1 MIPLILGFAAS
12 GLGALGFVQG
22 KAGLDKI
29 KQADRRAEL
38 AKEQYQASIDCLNNQ
53 WKDTDRLSKL
63 YNKLRA
69 RIGYR
74 VVSRFVKFIQRNG
87 KKASHTEQ
95 HLIEILEGVSL
106 QDLKEFKSIAFDSEQ
121 VKKGVYNAA
130 SAGMSASSATVGVAN
145 AVGTVAVP
153 QFFGLFAKQ
162 VGVAQLGLPGVAAYL
177 GGGNI
182 LLGGAVLGGT
192 AVGPAIAIAGFQ
204 LSGHGEKALTEAR
217 IYEAKVN
224 TQIEKNKTAEELL
237 VKTEKRIRELGR
249 LMRKLESR
257 ATRCLEHI
265 EAEEKAFYSPWRKR
279 WRSFKLFVRNA
290 YSKLLYGHPIE
301 DIKHPPKAFDLSQH
315 VSEFQEIALL
325 VKALVEIVKVPVL
338 DDEGAVTDDSA
349 DIQTRY
355 QSIGGF

>member
-12 GLGALGFVQG
+12 GLGALGFAQG
-22 KAGLDKI
+22 KSGLDKI
-29 KQADRRAEL
+29 EQARRRAKL
-38 AKEQYQASIDCLNNQ
+38 AQKQYQGSIDRLNRQ
-53 WKDTDRLSKL
+53 WEETNRLSEL
-63 YNKLRA
+63 YNKLRV
-69 RIGYR
+69 RVGYR
-74 VVSRFVKFIQRNG
+74 VVSRFIKFIQRNG
-87 KKASHTEQ
+87 KKASYTEQ
-95 HLIEILEGVSL
+95 RLIETLDGVSL

-121 VKKGVYNAA
+121 VMKGVRNAA
-130 SAGMSASSATVGVAN
+130 SAGISAGSATVGVAN

-182 LLGGAVLGGT
+182 LLGGAVLGGAT
-192 AVGPAIAIAGFQ
+192 LGPAIAIAGFQ

-217 IYEAKVN
+217 RYEAKVSK
-224 TQIEKNKTAEELL
+224 QIEKNKTAEELL
-237 VKTEKRIRELGR
+237 VQTEKRIRELGR
-249 LMRKLESR
+249 LIRKLESR
-257 ATRCLEHI
+257 ATCCLEGI
-265 EAEEKAFYSPWRKR
+265 EAEEKAFYKPWRKR

-301 DIKHPPKAFDLSQH
+301 DTENPPEAFDLSQH

-338 DDEGAVTDDSA
+338 DDEGVVTEDSA
-349 DIQTRY
+349 EIQTRY
-355 QSIGGF
+355 QSI